1 MILRYHTLLEKYISE
16 SGLSLRKIA
25 CLCNKKGLEINHS
38 YISKLK
44 RNVMPPASDKV
55 NKILAEVL
63 GGDTEALIVAAY
75 REKIPASILKKLAV
89 GE

>member
-1 MILRYHTLLEKYISE
+1 MRYHALLEKYISE

-25 CLCNKKGLEINHS
+25 GLCNKKGLGINYS

-44 RNVMPPASDKV
+44 NNALPPASDKV

-63 GGDTEALIVAAY
+63 GGNPEELIVAAY
-75 REKIPASILKKLAV
+75 REKIPANILKKLAV